1 MSESKPRK
9 DARFAI
15 RCTADEKEA
24 WRKLAESRRIPIA
37 QLFALGIQAAQGHT
51 RKLDSLKLYR
61 DVPDYGLKI
70 ALSRIGNNLNQL
82 VKDVNTSLRRKECP
96 DWYEALDGVFAIR
109 EQLDRVSE
117 IALSISDNHDCAH
130 LPDSIAILDYLSRNP
145 SEHESL
151 LGKILAE
158 RKEP

>member
-1 MSESKPRK
+1 MSKQKPRK

-15 RCTADEKEA
+15 RCTTDEKEA

-37 QLFALGIQAAQGHT
+37 RLFAMGIQAAHGHT

-82 VKDVNTSLRRKECP
+82 VKDVNTS
-96 DWYEALDGVFAIR
+96 
-109 EQLDRVSE
+109 
-117 IALSISDNHDCAH
+117 
-130 LPDSIAILDYLSRNP
+130 
-145 SEHESL
+145 
-151 LGKILAE
+151 
-158 RKEP
+158 